1 MKNDKVVIVCD
12 YDFNQEKALILLDNM
27 LERNIDGLIFQG
39 VHLTEEIMKKLKR
52 FNCPVVLG
60 NQGPPEDMECE
71 FTTVTVDS
79 YRAMKDATK
88 FLIGEGHKR
97 IAYIGGGRGLH
108 KWNLAF
114 EWFYRCY
121 ERSRTFSSGF
131 LYLSGSIFRRSR
143 RKGMNYIYENNLEL
157 PTAVVTGSDVIA
169 VGVIRCLKSHNMK
182 VPEDISV
189 MGFDDSLSD
198 IYEPPL
204 STVRMSEQ
212 GEIFYDALFGDN
224 KEKWRYFPHQIVRR
238 NSTRRFDK

>member
-1 MKNDKVVIVCD
+1 
-12 YDFNQEKALILLDNM
+12 
-27 LERNIDGLIFQG
+27 
-39 VHLTEEIMKKLKR
+39 
-52 FNCPVVLG
+52 
-60 NQGPPEDMECE
+60 
-71 FTTVTVDS
+71 
-79 YRAMKDATK
+79 
-88 FLIGEGHKR
+88 
-97 IAYIGGGRGLH
+97 
-108 KWNLAF
+108 
-114 EWFYRCY
+114 
-121 ERSRTFSSGF
+121 
-131 LYLSGSIFRRSR
+131 
-143 RKGMNYIYENNLEL
+143 MNYIYENNLEL